1 MLLLGPSMV
10 NVPGLSGSAAFSRLG
25 RAEQSTKPTLAS
37 GGTSPP
43 DAIDTGTPQLP
54 HRTALPSTRP
64 HRTDRSLRFHLGML
78 SGILLVP
85 MLLLGILLV
94 FRLTADE
101 RTQREAFARDTA
113 RHIATS
119 TDLALTTSRARV
131 EVLASSELLRQGD
144 FAGFTERAAD
154 VTRSQ
159 GSGVA
164 LYDSAGKWI
173 GGSAVGGP
181 YCLPGAVTPGGALL
195 DGAQV
200 SGFRRNPGD
209 GRGMFSV
216 VAPAVTLGAAP
227 NLLLSLCVP
236 LADVQSVLD
245 RERITAGMTAVL
257 VDSNGMVLAAHG
269 DKLAT
274 AGSLLP
280 DGFLPQVEG
289 PWEGLLHFDDASGAS
304 FEVAF
309 SRLSASGW
317 MSLVVLS
324 DAAFAAPLRRSL
336 WFALGASLV
345 LGGLATLLAYVFSRR
360 IARPIAALADFAA
373 DDSRSA
379 RRWPGS
385 VREVNEVADA
395 LITARTEARRREMEA
410 VELIQTLDWAQVLV
424 RDMDGRIQVWTS
436 GTQRLLGWTK
446 SEVLGHTTEDILHVL
461 YPGPREGIEAELL
474 ATGEWRG
481 ELRYTRSTGDTVVV
495 TSHWTLLRSAAGT
508 PVAVVEAFNDITTL
522 TGVEGELRRS
532 RDLLQSVVNGSA
544 DPIFAKDADGRFVI
558 INPPAARLLGV
569 SVDIALGQRV
579 DDLVGP
585 ALAASIN
592 AADQEV
598 MASGIAA
605 TVEDE
610 IKAADGT
617 RRVLVSTKAPW
628 RDDDGRILGI
638 VGVSR
643 DISERRRAQQKLRQT
658 QAELFHVGRVNA
670 MGAMAAALAHELNQ
684 PLTAT
689 MNYAEASLM
698 LLGGGDQVEVAALPD
713 IREAMSG
720 AAAEA
725 LRAGLIVRRLREF
738 IGRGDSEKR
747 VIDLNQ
753 VVQESTALALAGS
766 ASEGIELRVQT
777 ATEVPKLFA
786 DHVQI
791 QQVIVNLVRNAAEA
805 MAGQASAELNV
816 TTALMAEGMVEVVVA
831 DRGQGISPDVI
842 DRLFEPFAT
851 TKRDGM
857 GMGLS
862 ICRSIIEE
870 HGGRLEAHGRPGGGA
885 IFRFVLPHHA
895 LDR

>member
-1 MLLLGPSMV
+1 MG
-10 NVPGLSGSAAFSRLG
+10 
-25 RAEQSTKPTLAS
+25 
-37 GGTSPP
+37 
-43 DAIDTGTPQLP
+43 
-54 HRTALPSTRP
+54 
-64 HRTDRSLRFHLGML
+64 
-78 SGILLVP
+78 
-85 MLLLGILLV
+85 
-94 FRLTADE
+94 
-101 RTQREAFARDTA
+101 
-113 RHIATS
+113 
-119 TDLALTTSRARV
+119 
-131 EVLASSELLRQGD
+131 ASSSSILRL
-144 FAGFTERAAD
+144 RA
-154 VTRSQ
+154 
-159 GSGVA
+159 
-164 LYDSAGKWI
+164 
-173 GGSAVGGP
+173 
-181 YCLPGAVTPGGALL
+181 
-195 DGAQV
+195 
-200 SGFRRNPGD
+200 
-209 GRGMFSV
+209 
-216 VAPAVTLGAAP
+216 
-227 NLLLSLCVP
+227 
-236 LADVQSVLD
+236 
-245 RERITAGMTAVL
+245 
-257 VDSNGMVLAAHG
+257 
-269 DKLAT
+269 
-274 AGSLLP
+274 
-280 DGFLPQVEG
+280 
-289 PWEGLLHFDDASGAS
+289 
-304 FEVAF
+304 
-309 SRLSASGW
+309 
-317 MSLVVLS
+317 
-324 DAAFAAPLRRSL
+324 
-336 WFALGASLV
+336 
-345 LGGLATLLAYVFSRR
+345 
-360 IARPIAALADFAA
+360 
-373 DDSRSA
+373 
-379 RRWPGS
+379 
-385 VREVNEVADA
+385 
-395 LITARTEARRREMEA
+395 
-410 VELIQTLDWAQVLV
+410 
-424 RDMDGRIQVWTS
+424 
-436 GTQRLLGWTK
+436 
-446 SEVLGHTTEDILHVL
+446 
-461 YPGPREGIEAELL
+461 
-474 ATGEWRG
+474 
-481 ELRYTRSTGDTVVV
+481 
-495 TSHWTLLRSAAGT
+495 
-508 PVAVVEAFNDITTL
+508 
-522 TGVEGELRRS
+522 
-532 RDLLQSVVNGSA
+532 
-544 DPIFAKDADGRFVI
+544 
-558 INPPAARLLGV
+558 LLGV

-592 AADQEV
+592 AADQDV

-777 ATEVPKLFA
+777 ATELPKLFA

-816 TTALMAEGMVEVVVA
+816 TTALTAEGMVEVVVA

-870 HGGRLEAHGRPGGGA
+870 HGGRLEAHGRPGGGT

-895 LDR
+895 SDR